1 MKREILRVITS
12 ESGVEEYQEY
22 QSHVVEERMHRRT
35 LRPCDQTLGQFYRE
49 IWNMQ
54 LHQLVALQ
62 VGKLHQLGMN
72 EVSLSA
78 AELWDVRTGLD
89 NRKMHDRSSYIQG

>member
-1 MKREILRVITS
+1 M
-12 ESGVEEYQEY
+12 
-22 QSHVVEERMHRRT
+22 
-35 LRPCDQTLGQFYRE
+35 LGQFYRE
-49 IWNMQ
+49 IWIIH

-62 VGKLHQLGMN
+62 VGKLHKLGMN

-89 NRKMHDRSSYIQG
+89 NRKMHDRSSYIQGLYSRTHKSHSFTSEEDRTLDIPLLS

>member
-1 MKREILRVITS
+1 M
-12 ESGVEEYQEY
+12 
-22 QSHVVEERMHRRT
+22 
-35 LRPCDQTLGQFYRE
+35 LGQFYRE

-89 NRKMHDRSSYIQG
+89 NRKMHDRSSYIQRQFSRTLVLTHKSHTFSSEEDRTLDTPLSS